1 MLDAKYLLTAT
12 TEPLRESRSSAS
24 TGMRCSRNS
33 AANEPSICDKFLERF
48 GCSTVLLLLASGALL
63 GADLQA
69 GPDLPDVPFDYAGIV
84 LPDHYWSNN
93 FPGGRRNRAAAID
106 YDNTPANNAVTNDGA
121 TLGRVL
127 FYDRKLSANGT
138 IACSSCHIQ
147 RHGFTDPKKLSKGF
161 EGGLTRR
168 HSMSLINARFY
179 GAGKFFWDERAA
191 TLEDQVLMPFQDPLE
206 MRLTLAQLENLVRAQ
221 PYYTTLFEAAFGSPR
236 IDSHRISRALAQFVR
251 SIVSF
256 NSRYDQGRVLVGSPV
271 ADFPNFSDQEN
282 QGKRIFMTNGGIGR
296 TPCTVCHSSESF
308 SLVAPRGNRN
318 RLTGASNNGL
328 DAISVADRGIAET
341 TNNRRDTG
349 KFKSPSLRNVGVGA
363 PYMHDGRFATLE
375 EVIDH
380 YSTGIKAHP
389 NVSAALRENNRTPE
403 GYNFSTQ
410 EKAALVA
417 FLHTLTDATLLSEEK
432 FSDPFIDPHVP
443 GKPAIVNSADAGHV
457 VRSRPRSRQRPR

>member
-12 TEPLRESRSSAS
+12 TEPLRETRSSAS

-33 AANEPSICDKFLERF
+33 AANKPSICDKFLERF

-147 RHGFTDPKKLSKGF
+147 RHGFTDPEKLSKGF

-206 MRLTLAQLENLVRAQ
+206 MGLTLAQLENLVRAQ

-457 VRSRPRSRQRPR
+457 VRSRPRSR